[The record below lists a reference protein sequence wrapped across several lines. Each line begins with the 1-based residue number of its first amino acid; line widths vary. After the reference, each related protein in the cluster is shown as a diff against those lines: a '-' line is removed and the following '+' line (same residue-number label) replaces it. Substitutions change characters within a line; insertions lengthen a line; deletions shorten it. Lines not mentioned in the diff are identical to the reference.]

1 MEFDGRCYKF
11 YGLEDADKLDWNNAS
26 LACRNNSITR
36 WEAGVLKPV
45 LSVSVRMHNGELPP
59 IHSSIQQAFLVAAA
73 AKFAVSEDYA
83 ESSFW
88 IGLQS
93 QAK

>member
-1 MEFDGRCYKF
+1 MR
-11 YGLEDADKLDWNNAS
+11 
-26 LACRNNSITR
+26 
-36 WEAGVLKPV
+36 PV
-45 LSVSVRMHNGELPP
+45 LSVSVRMHNGELAS

-73 AKFAVSEDYA
+73 AKFAVSEDYF

>member
-1 MEFDGRCYKF
+1 
-11 YGLEDADKLDWNNAS
+11 
-26 LACRNNSITR
+26 
-36 WEAGVLKPV
+36 
-45 LSVSVRMHNGELPP
+45 MHNGELAS

-73 AKFAVSEDYA
+73 AKFAVPEDYF